1 MSGIDTHDDFQSPDS
16 GEDPSYV
23 SYVVPDVEV
32 SDAPAAE
39 EVVERQL
46 AQYAF
51 VREERDREVRLLF
64 RDTSPSEIARAFRA
78 AGAYLISIMGERAH
92 VREEPKPQA
101 EDLEEPGEDA
111 ESERHHHR
119 HGPQPRYSPPEFTGD
134 AVLRYFYSLGE
145 TVYTVSI
152 ISTSGV
158 VESVA
163 ELYPVAARLE
173 REVWQRAAVVFMAG
187 VGRS

>member
-1 MSGIDTHDDFQSPDS
+1 MNGFDNPGDFRSPAFE
-16 GEDPSYV
+16 EDPSYV
-23 SYVVPDVEV
+23 TLDVDL

-64 RDTSPSEIARAFRA
+64 RDTPPSEIARAFRS

-92 VREEPKPQA
+92 VREEPKPQPGISEESVED
-101 EDLEEPGEDA
+101 EDLERP
-111 ESERHHHR
+111 HHR
-119 HGPQPRYSPPEFTGD
+119 HGPRARYSPPEFTGD
-134 AVLRYFYSLGE
+134 AMLRYFYSLGE

-163 ELYPVAARLE
+163 GLYPVAARLE
-173 REVWQRAAVVFMAG
+173 REVGQRAAIVFRSG
-187 VGRS
+187 VGPS